1 MRKLRSNETVVF
13 ILKLVL
19 LLVFGL
25 GFASVLESQN
35 TVISNGR
42 FNEAYDMNVVS
53 DITIGNNCNV
63 ANFINIY
70 YDGNFKLKNN
80 VYINNAVLTVY
91 GSVNYNNYNVHYS
104 CNISELI
111 VEPTLT
117 IGDLDFDK
125 LKLYPNPTKGMF
137 FLSTKKKFK
146 IRVYDIRGRHLTDFP
161 DLRCFPSGI
170 YLVNININNIETNKK
185 IIKI

>member
-1 MRKLRSNETVVF
+1 MKKLRSNETIVF
-13 ILKLVL
+13 ILKLMI

-25 GFASVLESQN
+25 GFASLLESQN
-35 TVISNGR
+35 TIISNSR
-42 FNEAYDMNVVS
+42 FNEAYDMEIVN

-63 ANFINIY
+63 PNFINIY
-70 YDGNFKLKNN
+70 YDGSFKLKNDM
-80 VYINNAVLTVY
+80 YINNAVLTVY
-91 GSVNYNNYNVHYS
+91 GSVNYNDYSVYYN
-104 CNISELI
+104 CDISELI
-111 VEPTLT
+111 VDPTLT
-117 IGDLDFDK
+117 IGSLDFSS

-146 IRVYDIRGRHLTDFP
+146 IRVYDIRGKHLTDFP

-170 YLVNININNIETNKK
+170 YLVNIKIDNIETNKK

>member
-1 MRKLRSNETVVF
+1 MRKLSSNETVVF